1 MTPLYRGRPLHDIPY
16 TRSLSGNDTNELTYN
31 TARLQDLE
39 NELRIAKGKG

>member
-16 TRSLSGNDTNELTYN
+16 TWSLSGNDTNELTYK